1 MLQLDSI
8 SISDAA
14 SGSSGVFSLR
24 LQNNGLGDFV
34 GSHKVCLVPPAG
46 VSAVAASGRS
56 SDWKASPDVMTLL
69 GSPSQRCFSV
79 PGLRARTLSTLP
91 PIKLTWPAELKTLD
105 FGLQMEQPAEVGGA
119 PQLVTVAVRVLL
131 SAATLTSCDELCICK
146 SSDLARFTLSHE
158 CRAQLP
164 PGSHCHLAKP
174 AHSGSNWASGVV
186 DQPGASAVPAV
197 PQLVALASWGGRSR
211 LLAAPRTRN
220 EPLGRPEPPMRGCG
234 VAVRP
239 GRSRRFCGFRLPQVD
254 EYFAYKATGYLQAK
268 PQPQTQCGL
277 DVFGACRPAEGPSP

>member
-1 MLQLDSI
+1 MQVLSATYLAWAVGPMLQLDSI

-119 PQLVTVAVRVLL
+119 GGPILLGLVYDATHSFDLSLQSYSLRV
-131 SAATLTSCDELCICK
+131 S
-146 SSDLARFTLSHE
+146 
-158 CRAQLP
+158 
-164 PGSHCHLAKP
+164 
-174 AHSGSNWASGVV
+174 
-186 DQPGASAVPAV
+186 
-197 PQLVALASWGGRSR
+197 
-211 LLAAPRTRN
+211 
-220 EPLGRPEPPMRGCG
+220 
-234 VAVRP
+234 
-239 GRSRRFCGFRLPQVD
+239 
-254 EYFAYKATGYLQAK
+254 
-268 PQPQTQCGL
+268 
-277 DVFGACRPAEGPSP
+277 